1 MSEPTEI
8 PFAKLHAA
16 GNGYIAINGRGWSA
30 DLGALARAMTDP
42 YTGIGSDGLLI
53 AEESRTG
60 QVRMR
65 VFNSDGSESER
76 SGNGIRLFAKFILDR
91 NIVRAEAGA
100 LWIETGD
107 GVRTVWPSMRN
118 GVMVAARVAMG
129 APTFEPEQIPADT
142 PEQMIETKLAVGAYE
157 VFERGEGETASSGTG
172 STAAMIAVRRAG
184 LCADEVKVQ
193 LRGGTLSVAWPGEG
207 EVFLSG
213 PAVEV
218 FSGTWR
224 RNASQNSIG

>member
-8 PFAKLHAA
+8 SFAKLHAA

-91 NIVRAEAGA
+91 NIGRVVDRNRGWGPHRVAQHAK
-100 LWIETGD
+100 WGD
-107 GVRTVWPSMRN
+107 GGRSSCDGR
-118 GVMVAARVAMG
+118 
-129 APTFEPEQIPADT
+129 AD
-142 PEQMIETKLAVGAYE
+142 
-157 VFERGEGETASSGTG
+157 F
-172 STAAMIAVRRAG
+172 
-184 LCADEVKVQ
+184 
-193 LRGGTLSVAWPGEG
+193 
-207 EVFLSG
+207 
-213 PAVEV
+213 
-218 FSGTWR
+218 
-224 RNASQNSIG
+224 